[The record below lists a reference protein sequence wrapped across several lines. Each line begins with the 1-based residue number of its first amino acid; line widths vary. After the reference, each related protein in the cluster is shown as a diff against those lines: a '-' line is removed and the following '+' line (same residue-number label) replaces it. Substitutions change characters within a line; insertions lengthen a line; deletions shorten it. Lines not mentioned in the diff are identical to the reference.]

1 VRFRIF
7 FSLVLTWSLAA
18 CVSDPQGPAPAPL
31 SQSSAIATS
40 TPEFITSPTTTLRW
54 YSNLVWI
61 DDPEGRYERRANMLQ
76 LALQAE
82 FERKGYTFVD
92 VVEHANYDVLA
103 VAILGELAGQEELEQ
118 VFRMYPSLG
127 GSAKGYKRG
136 TVLVALAPAGSK
148 KIVWRGALEMFT
160 DPSLQ
165 PIQIREQRM
174 SWGAMQVLS
183 SIPNYP

>member
-1 VRFRIF
+1 MTFRLL
-7 FSLVLTWSLAA
+7 FSLLMAWSLAA
-18 CVSDPQGPAPAPL
+18 CVTESSGPAPDPL

-54 YSNLVWI
+54 YSDLVWI

-76 LALQAE
+76 LALQNE
-82 FERKGYTFVD
+82 FERKGYTFVGAN
-92 VVEHANYDVLA
+92 EQANYDVLA
-103 VAILGELAGQEELEQ
+103 VAILGELEGQEEVEQ
-118 VFRMYPSLG
+118 VFRMYPSL
-127 GSAKGYKRG
+127 SSSSQGYSRG

-160 DPSLQ
+160 DPGLQ
-165 PIQIREQRM
+165 QIKVREQRM